1 MKHNSVCFVILYS
14 CPSLSEIAAQKRIHN
29 SEDFPDKS
37 NALHHLS
44 YTEVE
49 TTMVFHSDITQLYFT
64 VIYESRHAG
73 DKAASDIYRLS
84 QLFLMLYIFAIFCT
98 FTIV

>member
-1 MKHNSVCFVILYS
+1 
-14 CPSLSEIAAQKRIHN
+14 
-29 SEDFPDKS
+29 
-37 NALHHLS
+37 
-44 YTEVE
+44 
-49 TTMVFHSDITQLYFT
+49 MVFHSDITQLYFT